1 METVSQNLAFFL
13 KESFTRSHQS
23 SPFYFLLNLV
33 GFITAD
39 WPFGCGQR
47 RPDHWCLRGSWIS
60 GDGLTKARFWG
71 MTSVLCKSVRFN
83 EVFMESIKFCR
94 IVFQLV
100 QFMDIRKVETSEFDN
115 TQLSILN

>member
-1 METVSQNLAFFL
+1 
-13 KESFTRSHQS
+13 
-23 SPFYFLLNLV
+23 
-33 GFITAD
+33 
-39 WPFGCGQR
+39 
-47 RPDHWCLRGSWIS
+47 
-60 GDGLTKARFWG
+60 